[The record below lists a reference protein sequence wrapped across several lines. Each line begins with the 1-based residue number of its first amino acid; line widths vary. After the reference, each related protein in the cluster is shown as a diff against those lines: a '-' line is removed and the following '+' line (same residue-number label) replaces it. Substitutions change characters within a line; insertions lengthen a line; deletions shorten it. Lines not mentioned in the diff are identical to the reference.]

1 MMMPASPPSL
11 SQSTMSEDDASK
23 SSSERSSHHSSSSL
37 LSTLAAAA
45 TTLSTMTGV
54 EDGNDCPSPT
64 AKTRGPVKKRKRDK
78 GSESDDDCD
87 AQASLKDQ
95 RDDDVTATLPHKRS
109 AASSSYQPST
119 FPSITRPITGG
130 NFSSRLSRSTL
141 SSDHGNGNLH
151 RFGPSPLTFE
161 QVARMP
167 QAEVDA
173 KTNMVVSAAIE
184 TLMRDADHSRMLVM
198 MRSRGL
204 IGTGATRGS
213 VPAMRQILL
222 KGFTE
227 REASTSSDTT
237 RLRAPPNMN
246 DPAVRNQAESSKRGP
261 PRDTGTFNTHLPV
274 GSSHVDRA
282 FLRHRVRQ
290 GLLLHNESAA
300 TYAMGLICRQ
310 EGFKNAHSA
319 RPHQAIMDAAAAAH
333 ESWLQE
339 RQTKKVTSTPA

>member
-1 MMMPASPPSL
+1 MLSSPPSL
-11 SQSTMSEDDASK
+11 SHSTMSEDDTPK
-23 SSSERSSHHSSSSL
+23 ISSGHSSPRSSSSL

-78 GSESDDDCD
+78 GSETDDDCD
-87 AQASLKDQ
+87 AQALLKDQ
-95 RDDDVTATLPHKRS
+95 RDDHVTLPHKRS
-109 AASSSYQPST
+109 AASYQPST

-130 NFSSRLSRSTL
+130 NFSSRLRTL
-141 SSDHGNGNLH
+141 SSDHGNLH

-227 REASTSSDTT
+227 FEASSDTT

-246 DPAVRNQAESSKRGP
+246 DPTARNQTESSKRGP
-261 PRDTGTFNTHLPV
+261 PRDTFNTHLPV

-282 FLRHRVRQ
+282 FLSHRVRQ

-300 TYAMGLICRQ
+300 THAMGLLSRP
-310 EGFKNAHSA
+310 EGFKNDHSA

-333 ESWLQE
+333 KSWLQE
-339 RQTKKVTSTPA
+339 RQTKQVTSTSA